1 MVARKIITLLFLV
14 PVNLTLPACNN
25 PQQNKPV
32 AKPTWP
38 QEEILQQLSEQK
50 QEINAPR
57 KDLAAIQPTDPT
69 TIKPDSDM
77 AFVDSNTKV
86 GYLS

>member
-1 MVARKIITLLFLV
+1 MAQRTQEAKAIRRHKDLILSWLIENQKGSSFRLFG
-14 PVNLTLPACNN
+14 PFSNF
-25 PQQNKPV
+25 
-32 AKPTWP
+32 
-38 QEEILQQLSEQK
+38 LQQLSEQK